1 METFSLSELSAKSCL
16 KSSIYCIV
24 FIIST
29 RLGGV
34 VLGGVMRVAGGGG
47 KVAR

>member
-34 VLGGVMRVAGGGG
+34 VLGGVMRVGGGGG